1 MVSWPN
7 SGAPPAEA
15 KMTAALRLAT
25 LAALLAPTEA
35 ALLGRLL
42 RGMSGQV
49 ADYAVVTI
57 PAPAAGP
64 PAQVSSHGLGRLGW
78 VAM

>member
-1 MVSWPN
+1 
-7 SGAPPAEA
+7 
-15 KMTAALRLAT
+15 MTALRLAA
-25 LAALLAPTEA
+25 LAALLAPTVEA